1 MEIID
6 THAHLYSAE
15 FDADRDA
22 MIGRAVK
29 AGITK
34 IVLPNIDSESIAGM
48 MALAEQYPELCRPA
62 MGLHP
67 CHVFPERWK
76 SDLELCYQW
85 LKKYPFVAVGEC
97 GMDLYWDQS
106 TKEIQ
111 AEALEVQCSWALE
124 FGLPMIIHSRNA
136 TPECIAIVRPW
147 AEKGVKGVFH
157 CFSGT
162 VQEAQE
168 ITGMDWHLG
177 IGGVVTFKKSDLGS
191 ILKQVDSR
199 YLILETDAP
208 YLAPVPYRGKR
219 NESSYLAYVN
229 ETLGEHLLMGRK
241 ELAKLTTENA
251 RRLFVKL

>member
-22 MIGRAVK
+22 MIERAIK
-29 AGITK
+29 AGLTK
-34 IVLPNIDSESIAGM
+34 IVLPNIDSESIGGM
-48 MALAEQYPELCRPA
+48 MALAEKYPDLCHPA

-67 CHVFPERWK
+67 CHVLPDSWNAE
-76 SDLELCYQW
+76 LALCYDW
-85 LKKYPFVAVGEC
+85 LKKYPFVAIGEC

-106 TKEIQ
+106 TKAIQ
-111 AEALEVQCSWALE
+111 AEALEIQCAWAEE
-124 FGLPMIIHSRNA
+124 FKLPMVIHSRNA
-136 TPECIAIVRPW
+136 TEECIEIVRPW
-147 AEKGVKGVFH
+147 ADKDVQGVFH

-162 VQEAQE
+162 VEEAKQ
-168 ITGMDWHLG
+168 ITEMGWYLG
-177 IGGVVTFKKSDLGS
+177 IGGVITFKKSDLGS
-191 ILKQVDSR
+191 IVKQVDPR

-229 ETLGEHLLMGRK
+229 ETLGEHLLVGRK
-241 ELAKLTTENA
+241 EIAKITTENA
-251 RRLFVKL
+251 RRLFKIL

>member
-1 MEIID
+1 VEIID
-6 THAHLYSAE
+6 TPAHLYSAE
-15 FDADRDA
+15 FDTDRDT
-22 MIGRAVK
+22 MIDRAVK

-34 IVLPNIDSESIAGM
+34 IVLPNIDSESIGGM
-48 MALAEQYPELCRPA
+48 MALVEQYPDLCRPA

-67 CHVFPERWK
+67 CHVLPESWK
-76 SDLELCYQW
+76 ADLELCYQW
-85 LKKYPFVAVGEC
+85 LIKHPFVAVGEC

-136 TPECIAIVRPW
+136 TPECIEIVRPW

-162 VQEAQE
+162 VEEARE
-168 ITGMDWHLG
+168 ITGMDWFLG
-177 IGGVVTFKKSDLGS
+177 IGGVITFKKSDLGS
-191 ILKQVDSR
+191 ILKQVDST

-241 ELAKLTTENA
+241 EIAKLTTENA

>member
-15 FDADRDA
+15 FDTDRDA
-22 MIGRAVK
+22 MIDRAVK

-34 IVLPNIDSESIAGM
+34 IVLPNIDSESIGVM
-48 MALAEQYPELCRPA
+48 MALAEKYPELCRPA

-67 CHVFPERWK
+67 CHVLPESWK
-76 SDLELCYQW
+76 TDLELCYQW
-85 LKKYPFVAVGEC
+85 LKKQPFVAVGEC

-106 TKEIQ
+106 TKKIQ

-162 VQEAQE
+162 VEEARE
-168 ITGMDWHLG
+168 ITEMDWYLG
-177 IGGVVTFKKSDLGS
+177 IGGVITFKKSDLGS
-191 ILKQVDSR
+191 ILKQVNSK

-229 ETLGEHLLMGRK
+229 ETLGEHLLIGRK

>member
-22 MIGRAVK
+22 MIERAVK
-29 AGITK
+29 SGLTK
-34 IVLPNIDSESIAGM
+34 IVLPNIDSESIGGM
-48 MALAEQYPELCRPA
+48 MALAEKYPDLCRPA

-67 CHVFPERWK
+67 CHVLADSWK
-76 SDLELCYQW
+76 AELELCYNW
-85 LKKYPFVAVGEC
+85 LQKHPFVAIGEC

-106 TKEIQ
+106 TKVIQ
-111 AEALEVQCSWALE
+111 AEALEIQCTWAEE
-124 FGLPMIIHSRNA
+124 FNLPMVIHSRNA
-136 TPECIAIVRPW
+136 TPECIEIVRPW
-147 AEKGVKGVFH
+147 AEKGVLGVFH

-162 VQEAQE
+162 VEEAKQ
-168 ITGMDWHLG
+168 ITEMGWYLG
-177 IGGVVTFKKSDLGS
+177 IGGVITFKKSDLGS
-191 ILKQVDSR
+191 IVKQVDSK

-229 ETLGEHLLMGRK
+229 ETLGEHLLAGRK
-241 ELAKLTTENA
+241 DIAKTTTENA
-251 RRLFVKL
+251 RRLFKNL